1 MKAVTSV
8 SVRSIQLRAMRIAS
22 EFRGRCQTARGGN
35 DDVNSRSRGVEAP
48 ESCSPWPPSRVGGRR
63 EDREL
68 ARPMAPAGKMHGA
81 GTSDSAETSRPSLR
95 DARGPAVLPPF
106 PPQYAPASDT
116 ASASGCQ
123 GPHDF
128 AVRAA
133 LFVCVSSY
141 EHDLVGKLWRNARHH
156 LRFRIM
162 LHAATSTRPPRPAPN
177 VRNDRE
183 TSLSIGTRR
192 GREEHCF

>member
-141 EHDLVGKLWRNARHH
+141 EHDLVGKLWRNSRQ
-156 LRFRIM
+156 
-162 LHAATSTRPPRPAPN
+162 RPPVPNHAPRCN
-177 VRNDRE
+177 IEASTASCSPR
-183 TSLSIGTRR
+183 S
-192 GREEHCF
+192 